1 MASNNGLFVNN
12 YKEILDVRPRY
23 GVQDIDKNDC
33 LNDGILCVACSPLI
47 TLVWSFCCM
56 GVTCKKMYKNCNSVC
71 VKTEILDPDG
81 QTYQTDTTTTT
92 IKDQPQREPVIP
104 KEIKKNPR
112 LK

>member
-56 GVTCKKMYKNCNSVC
+56 GVTCKKMYKKCCN
-71 VKTEILDPDG
+71 KI
-81 QTYQTDTTTTT
+81 QTTQTTQTDTTTINT
-92 IKDQPQREPVIP
+92 QPQQQTANKPIAP
-104 KEIKKNPR
+104 KEILLNPR